1 MILDPPDD
9 RRTAMHRP
17 ARNAAPPNAR
27 VCLLAFA
34 SAVGLAVSPIAA
46 HAQAGKHG
54 AYVGTAKISYKE
66 GEPPN
71 PLEIRSEVKITIPL
85 TSVGARS
92 AMADL
97 DASGAPATMKVT
109 HFETSQRFPPDAS
122 GKIHSISCKLAAPAE
137 IPVMAQGTMDLD
149 YRKKT
154 YSMFIALLGM
164 KDVTLDCVHSGAG
177 PSKRQQGVA
186 VSLGTH
192 EAGQAFGG
200 LPYTDPARLVAKHT
214 MVPGPQMKDKRVRVD
229 QEWELQL
236 KR

>member
-1 MILDPPDD
+1 
-9 RRTAMHRP
+9 MHRSAGQAAP
-17 ARNAAPPNAR
+17 TNAALR
-27 VCLLAFA
+27 ILAVA
-34 SAVGLAVSPIAA
+34 SAAGLACSPIAA

-54 AYVGTAKISYKE
+54 AYVGTAKIAYKE

-71 PLEIRSEVKITIPL
+71 PLEIRGEVKITIPL
-85 TSVGARS
+85 TSASARS

-97 DASGAPATMKVT
+97 DVSPAQATMRVT
-109 HFETSQRFPPDAS
+109 HFETAQRFPPDAS

-137 IPVMAQGTMDLD
+137 IPMMAQGTMDLD

-164 KDVTLDCVHSGAG
+164 KDVTLDCMHSAAG

-192 EAGQAFGG
+192 EAGLAFAG
-200 LPYTDPARLVAKHT
+200 LPYADPARLAAKHT
-214 MVPGPQMKDKRVRVD
+214 MVAGPQMKDKRVTVQ
-229 QEWELQL
+229 QEWDLSL